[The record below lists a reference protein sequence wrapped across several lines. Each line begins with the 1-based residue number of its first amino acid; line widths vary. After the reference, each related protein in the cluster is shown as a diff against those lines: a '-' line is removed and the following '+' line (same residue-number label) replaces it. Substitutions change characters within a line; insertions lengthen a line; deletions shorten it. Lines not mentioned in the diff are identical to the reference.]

1 MLAKEREAQAVETS
15 HPKDLEYIRYI
26 PIYLFSVRPVIRENN
41 QHAVIDC
48 NNLVYRIADTHNK
61 QKGVKLS
68 ALKFV

>member
-1 MLAKEREAQAVETS
+1 MMAKEREAQAS
-15 HPKDLEYIRYI
+15 HPKDLEYIRYTA
-26 PIYLFSVRPVIRENN
+26 IYLFSVRPVMHENN

-48 NNLVYRIADTHNK
+48 NNLVYHIADTHSK